1 MTVVTNKNANSFL
14 WLLVCF
20 FFFLLLPSISNPTWE
35 IDIFH
40 LQWRCI
46 YIKYIWYIF
55 FPGLIDWFFLLP
67 RCCLTIFTEARLLQ
81 LLGSFLWYMLSH
93 VANHKSY
100 NIGRI
105 SFYIESKTMR
115 DRAACTHEANSKKR
129 NWDNRICFS
138 ITAIFC
144 TISFSFSLY
153 VNDDPPHYWCMTL
166 FPRLLFLFFPVI
178 STINASIGHAN
189 KTCHK

>member
-1 MTVVTNKNANSFL
+1 MLFFGDIFFYLFHPVVDFYDHVKYINRWGKRKSPKLNHRLMIVTNKNAGSFL
-14 WLLVCF
+14 WLLVCLLF
-20 FFFLLLPSISNPTWE
+20 FVLRLPSISNPTWE

-55 FPGLIDWFFLLP
+55 FPGLIDWFFLLLP
-67 RCCLTIFTEARLLQ
+67 RCCLTIFTEFRLLQ

-115 DRAACTHEANSKKR
+115 DRAACTRGK
-129 NWDNRICFS
+129 
-138 ITAIFC
+138 
-144 TISFSFSLY
+144 
-153 VNDDPPHYWCMTL
+153 
-166 FPRLLFLFFPVI
+166 
-178 STINASIGHAN
+178 
-189 KTCHK
+189 

>member
-1 MTVVTNKNANSFL
+1 MVVGLFA
-14 WLLVCF
+14 F
-20 FFFLLLPSISNPTWE
+20 FVLRLPSISNPTWE

-46 YIKYIWYIF
+46 YIKYFWYIF
-55 FPGLIDWFFLLP
+55 FPGLIDWFFLLLP
-67 RCCLTIFTEARLLQ
+67 RCCLTIFTEFRLLQ

-115 DRAACTHEANSKKR
+115 DRAACTRGKWQREKLSQSYMIPYHR
-129 NWDNRICFS
+129 NFFLPFYSRFRYMLTTIRRIIDVWHCFHG
-138 ITAIFC
+138 FY
-144 TISFSFSLY
+144 FSFFS
-153 VNDDPPHYWCMTL
+153 
-166 FPRLLFLFFPVI
+166 PVI

>member
-1 MTVVTNKNANSFL
+1 MLFFGDIFFYLFHPVVDFYDHVKYINRWGKRKSPKLNHRLTIVTNKNAGSFL

-20 FFFLLLPSISNPTWE
+20 FLSFGCLPSRFQHEKLTFSICNDVVYISSTFGTFSFLGSS
-35 IDIFH
+35 IG
-40 LQWRCI
+40 
-46 YIKYIWYIF
+46 F
-55 FPGLIDWFFLLP
+55 FFLP

-115 DRAACTHEANSKKR
+115 DRAACTRGK
-129 NWDNRICFS
+129 
-138 ITAIFC
+138 
-144 TISFSFSLY
+144 
-153 VNDDPPHYWCMTL
+153 
-166 FPRLLFLFFPVI
+166 
-178 STINASIGHAN
+178 
-189 KTCHK
+189 